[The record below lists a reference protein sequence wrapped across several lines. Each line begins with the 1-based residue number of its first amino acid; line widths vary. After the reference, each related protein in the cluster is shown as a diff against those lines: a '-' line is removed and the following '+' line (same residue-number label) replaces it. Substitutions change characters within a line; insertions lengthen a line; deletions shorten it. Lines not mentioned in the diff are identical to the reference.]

1 MLNVRSI
8 NKEVRE
14 HGEDESHAEGLGIV
28 TDEFTEIMPGFRER
42 IQSGSIE
49 RADTVKSYF
58 NHDPSMVL
66 STTRSS
72 PPLTLTESGEGLRF
86 SAPIPDTSYGR
97 DLRENL
103 RNGNVQGASFSFMVP
118 EGGDRMWEES
128 DGTIHRD
135 ISRLTL
141 FEVGPVTDPAYVQTS
156 AELNSAKQAL
166 QEARDSGRIAGG
178 EAQEQR
184 EEESQES
191 GEQASAFDISDY
203 ERLARHGR
211 IMAELDK

>member
-8 NKEVRE
+8 KKEVRE

-42 IQSGSIE
+42 IQSGAIE

-156 AELNSAKQAL
+156 AELNSAQQTI
-166 QEARDSGRIAGG
+166 QEARDAGRINNP
-178 EAQEQR
+178 EK
-184 EEESQES
+184 EEERGS
-191 GEQASAFDISDY
+191 EQKEEKTEFRADDY
-203 ERLARHGR
+203 ERLKRHGQ
-211 IMAELDK
+211 IMADIDK